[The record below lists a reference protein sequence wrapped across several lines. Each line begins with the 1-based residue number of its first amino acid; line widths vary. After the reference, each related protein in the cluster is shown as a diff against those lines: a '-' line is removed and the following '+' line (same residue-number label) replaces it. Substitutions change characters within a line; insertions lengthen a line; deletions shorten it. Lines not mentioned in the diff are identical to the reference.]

1 MLYTIIHNPRC
12 SKSREALK
20 ILDNSKA
27 RYEIRE
33 YLKNPLDESEIRELS
48 EKLWLRPIEFTRTWE
63 DAFEKL
69 WLSEDSSD
77 QEVIKAMLWNAKLIQ
92 RPIIYRQDA
101 AIIGRSAEKIIPFI
115 KKRQTWK

>member
-20 ILDNSKA
+20 ILDKSKA

-33 YLKNPLDESEIRELS
+33 YLKNPLDKSEIQELA
-48 EKLWLRPIEFTRTWE
+48 EKLSMRPIGFTRSSE
-63 DAFEKL
+63 DAFKQA

-77 QEVIKAMLWNAKLIQ
+77 VDVIKAMIGNAKLIQ
-92 RPIIYRQDA
+92 RPIVYRDDA
-101 AIIGRSAEKIIPFI
+101 AIIARSPEKLISFI
-115 KKRQTWK
+115 KKR